1 LYMPITAQV
10 QFTYQDI
17 FRLVLQLSAIEKQ
30 QLIVDL
36 SQQTALQD
44 IEKTTQEV
52 ENYMPLANLHIIKFA
67 DLETQNHQYKA
78 IQQNE
83 IVGLLADEPSLINFG
98 K

>member
-1 LYMPITAQV
+1 MPITAQV

-30 QLIVDL
+30 QLILDL

-67 DLETQNHQYKA
+67 DLETQNHQYKT

-83 IVGLLADEPSLINFG
+83 IVGLLADEPSLITFG

>member
-1 LYMPITAQV
+1 MPITAQI

-17 FRLVLQLSAIEKQ
+17 FRLVLQLSYVEKQ
-30 QLIVDL
+30 QLILDL
-36 SQQTALQD
+36 SKQNALQD
-44 IEKTTQEV
+44 MEKTKQEV
-52 ENYMPLANLHIIKFA
+52 ENHIPLANLHIIKFA